1 MTQLYSCN
9 EPNAV
14 RCSSLLCV
22 RLTYGVIDQ
31 HQIEWVII
39 GPQAQR
45 ALASFATLSILIYSH
60 MQLLYDLYI
69 ASFTCDAVMAD
80 ARAKP
85 KARKL

>member
-1 MTQLYSCN
+1 MTQLLVQRAECG
-9 EPNAV
+9 P
-14 RCSSLLCV
+14 LLCV

-39 GPQAQR
+39 GPQR

-69 ASFTCDAVMAD
+69 ASFTCYAVMAD